1 MTCSIW
7 DRRFTVYTP
16 WSFRNPFFS
25 VDIRTCKS
33 SRTFWNLPGS
43 SAPKPEHFQRC
54 YLGTFLRAPTNR
66 PFASYLEAFWSYTA
80 TPPMLDLH
88 RSPKHQR
95 LRGGNFCRWH
105 RCVFIIFIFAS
116 ITHLGQQVSW
126 QQGLLATLRTSEMR
140 STKYSKACSL
150 FTFPISMQVCWTEEC
165 KFRHHHRPHKHQQT
179 SQTTPP
185 KLGLSQEGGQIA
197 TEGWTAGWGCR
208 HPQSST
214 LTQRLVTPCVKEK
227 GNICLVKDGG
237 EVKVEWRKL
246 CGLVEN
252 SHAVFPSQKPFLPL
266 TTHFA
271 LFPHTRTAQQ
281 RSKIKQNKDCI
292 GLLPKETHVYPLQG
306 RVGPRKKNIQ
316 WIRVHQ
322 GAASLSPLPAR
333 RSMS

>member
-54 YLGTFLRAPTNR
+54 YLGTFLRAPTNL
-66 PFASYLEAFWSYTA
+66 PFASYLEPFWSYTA
-80 TPPMLDLH
+80 TLPMLDLH

-140 STKYSKACSL
+140 STTYSKACSL

-165 KFRHHHRPHKHQQT
+165 KFLHHHRPTNISK
-179 SQTTPP
+179 PP
-185 KLGLSQEGGQIA
+185 KQLHPNWAFLRKEG
-197 TEGWTAGWGCR
+197 
-208 HPQSST
+208 
-214 LTQRLVTPCVKEK
+214 K
-227 GNICLVKDGG
+227 
-237 EVKVEWRKL
+237 
-246 CGLVEN
+246 
-252 SHAVFPSQKPFLPL
+252 
-266 TTHFA
+266 
-271 LFPHTRTAQQ
+271 
-281 RSKIKQNKDCI
+281 
-292 GLLPKETHVYPLQG
+292 
-306 RVGPRKKNIQ
+306 
-316 WIRVHQ
+316 
-322 GAASLSPLPAR
+322 
-333 RSMS
+333 